1 MRKLARGRCLGG
13 EENVPEDIK
22 DVRIKFGEVFD
33 DRSGLPTGVAG
44 FGIHDEV
51 LPLVKGKTYRGSE

>member
-1 MRKLARGRCLGG
+1 LGG